1 MQFRRT
7 FNQRTIA
14 LSLATTLTFG
24 PLFALHFRTPPITTE
39 NAPERISYLSPLQ
52 TPSTLHGLTKPPS
65 EEKARRLVG
74 SPKATKAT
82 GLTSQSTAS
91 TPDISTS
98 EIAQLISAAKA
109 EAPAPPELPASAP
122 IKLDLATIRA
132 ANRASR
138 SDVRNLAENS
148 GTYFGD
154 KPSSK
159 SEKLA
164 DAITRTAK
172 EDCIG
177 PNPGGS
183 LLSVFDI
190 AYKAARD
197 KCK

>member
-1 MQFRRT
+1 MRFRRT

-14 LSLATTLTFG
+14 LSLATILTFG
-24 PLFALHFRTPPITTE
+24 PLLALHFGNLPSTTE
-39 NAPERISYLSPLQ
+39 NAPERISYLRLLQ
-52 TPSTLHGLTKPPS
+52 TPSTPHELTKPPS
-65 EEKARRLVG
+65 EEKAKRLVG

-82 GLTSQSTAS
+82 VLIYQSKAS
-91 TPDISTS
+91 TLETS
-98 EIAQLISAAKA
+98 MSELGQSISAAKA
-109 EAPAPPELPASAP
+109 EAPERPELPASAP
-122 IKLDLATIRA
+122 LKLDLATVRA
-132 ANRASR
+132 ANRAAK

-154 KPSSK
+154 EPSSK

-164 DAITRTAK
+164 DAITRTGK

-183 LLSVFDI
+183 LLSVLDI
-190 AYKAARD
+190 AYKAAKD

>member
-14 LSLATTLTFG
+14 LSLATILTFG

-39 NAPERISYLSPLQ
+39 NARERISYLSPLQ
-52 TPSTLHGLTKPPS
+52 TPSTLHELTKAPS

-82 GLTSQSTAS
+82 GLTSQSTFS
-91 TPDISTS
+91 TPDTSTS
-98 EIAQLISAAKA
+98 EIVPLISAAKA
-109 EAPAPPELPASAP
+109 EVLAPAELPASAP

-132 ANRASR
+132 ANRASK

-154 KPSSK
+154 EPSSK

-164 DAITRTAK
+164 NAITRTAK